1 MIRPE
6 AMAFMHRWHEVVLSG
21 LGVALGLWLAGKG
34 GIVLLPLGLA
44 LAALAAA
51 FGILAFRRLRF
62 AGAGQDGPGLVE
74 IDEGE
79 IRYFSP
85 DSGGVSGGVAPLR
98 ELTELRLIV
107 RAGQRLWRLRLE
119 QGALEVPVDA
129 AGAEAL
135 FDALS
140 ALPGMDSA
148 GLVAALEAAAPDAL
162 GAVIWRRP
170 VVRLQHPRG

>member
-1 MIRPE
+1 
-6 AMAFMHRWHEVVLSG
+6 
-21 LGVALGLWLAGKG
+21 
-34 GIVLLPLGLA
+34 
-44 LAALAAA
+44 
-51 FGILAFRRLRF
+51 
-62 AGAGQDGPGLVE
+62 
-74 IDEGE
+74 
-79 IRYFSP
+79 
-85 DSGGVSGGVAPLR
+85 
-98 ELTELRLIV
+98 
-107 RAGQRLWRLRLE
+107 
-119 QGALEVPVDA
+119 VDA

>member
-6 AMAFMHRWHEVVLSG
+6 AMAFLHRWHEVGLSA
-21 LGVALGLWLAGKG
+21 LGVALGLWLAAKG
-34 GIVLLPLGLA
+34 GIVLLPMGLA

-51 FGILAFRRLRF
+51 FGILALRRLRF

-85 DSGGVSGGVAPLR
+85 DFGGVAPLR
-98 ELTELRLIV
+98 DVTEVRLIV
-107 RAGQRLWRLRLE
+107 RAGQRLWRLRLD

-129 AGAEAL
+129 AGAEVL

-148 GLVAALEAAAPDAL
+148 GLVAALEATAPDAL

-170 VVRLQHPRG
+170 VARLQHPRG